1 MSRPKSP
8 LYYRAGE
15 VDVADVVNAFQL
27 DYWCGSVVAH
37 VLRAGRK
44 PGETRLQALENALA
58 CLQHAVTAELG
69 RTAADGVK
77 P

>member
-1 MSRPKSP
+1 MTRPESP
-8 LYYRAGE
+8 VYYRAGE
-15 VDVADVVNAFQL
+15 VDAADVVNAFRL

-58 CLQHAVTAELG
+58 CLQHAVAAEIE
-69 RTAADGVK
+69 RADADGVK

>member
-8 LYYRAGE
+8 LYYRASE

-44 PGETRLQALENALA
+44 PGETRLQALENALS
-58 CLQHAVTAELG
+58 CLRHAVAAEIE
-69 RTAADGVK
+69 RTAAEEVQ